1 MDKYIT
7 KSEQDTIDFAKE
19 FAKNLKPGNI
29 VLLCGELRF
38 WEN

>member
-7 KSEQDTIDFAKE
+7 KSEQDTIDFAEE

-29 VLLCGELRF
+29 ILLCGELRI
-38 WEN
+38 WKN